1 MNMEFIRKL
10 PIPKELKAQ
19 FSLSEKLIS
28 VKEKRDAEIKK
39 VFTGESDK
47 KLLIIGPCSADRED
61 AVLDYVNRL
70 AKVQE
75 KIADKLIL
83 IPRIYTNKPRTTG
96 TVGIL
101 PQAVSFVKNFF
112 RHSSHFLKPFV
123 VRRLYR
129 RLI

>member
-61 AVLDYVNRL
+61 ASSGLREPSG
-70 AKVQE
+70 KG
-75 KIADKLIL
+75 
-83 IPRIYTNKPRTTG
+83 TG
-96 TVGIL
+96 KG
-101 PQAVSFVKNFF
+101 S
-112 RHSSHFLKPFV
+112 R
-123 VRRLYR
+123 
-129 RLI
+129 